1 VDDKRR
7 ILIIDDSEIVLHRL
21 KTRLTAEGYDVVTTQ
36 QPVGAGRHLLHCD
49 LVIIDFYMPGIDG
62 GEVVRSLRAACAAL
76 GARPPF
82 YVYTADQVIEKDF
95 QKWGFDGSFMHKG
108 DDESLVHQ
116 VAAAFRLAQLRGLGR
131 KPQN

>member
-1 VDDKRR
+1 VPDKRR

-36 QPVGAGRHLLHCD
+36 QPVGAGRHLLRCD

-62 GEVVRSLRAACAAL
+62 GEVVRSLRAACAAF
-76 GARPPF
+76 GERPPF
-82 YVYTADQVIEKDF
+82 YVYTADRVIEKDF
-95 QKWGFDGSFMHKG
+95 HKWGFDGSFMQKG

-131 KPQN
+131 KPKN